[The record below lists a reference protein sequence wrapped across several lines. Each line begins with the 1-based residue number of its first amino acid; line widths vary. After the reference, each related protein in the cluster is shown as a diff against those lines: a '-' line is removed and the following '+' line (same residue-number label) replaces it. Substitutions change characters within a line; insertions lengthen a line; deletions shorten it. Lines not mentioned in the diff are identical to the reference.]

1 MLNVGHGRPFL
12 MEAGNVAWVWKR
24 PAMADIFNFE
34 NHFWVLTGISEACV
48 KFTGDYPEI
57 VGCFN

>member
-12 MEAGNVAWVWKR
+12 MVAENVAWVWKR

-34 NHFWVLTGISEACV
+34 NYFWVQLFMANTAICLDCAVTS
-48 KFTGDYPEI
+48 
-57 VGCFN
+57 